1 LDDISMKN
9 GQGSTMVNGEGVIT
23 SNGLNKSNKGEIES
37 KQLEKSTSSDDEDD
51 DVRLMNKIR

>member
-1 LDDISMKN
+1 MKN